1 MKTTTPQITVKPD
14 TQKAKKDGQAPIY
27 IYCSWRGRA
36 RMATGIYCLPSEF
49 NSKTLSIKSQPEK
62 SKKLR
67 DLLASIEENITTL
80 TEPYTA
86 KDCLTLTPKQKGL
99 SYINLLS
106 EMAKRRG
113 LAESNVKKYIVSYH
127 AYQNT
132 TTTPF
137 EELEVSDWK
146 GIAKTWKNQG
156 TSLTTIWGRL
166 TCFRAV
172 LNYSMEVG
180 KIKDNPLNHWKFKK
194 DGYKAQTNP
203 RALTKD
209 EVDMLWDWW
218 IETSDIAG
226 MFWFTS
232 YFFNGLA
239 LCDIIKMDW
248 DNVKYKFNG
257 DMMILSGGVINRSKT
272 NEPVPIVCPV
282 ENNKRVRTLI
292 PILHLYNN
300 DLKKRSISYWSNM
313 INKNLK
319 KSPID
324 GLTFYSARHTYCTN
338 LVNSNIPLTDIATL
352 LGRNVEGLSV
362 YIRQLQTESHL
373 AKILDK
379 AMTN

>member
-14 TQKAKKDGQAPIY
+14 TQKVKKDGQAPIY

-36 RMATGIYCLPSEF
+36 KMATGIYCMPSDF
-49 NSKTLSIKSQPEK
+49 NNKTLSIKSQAEK

-67 DLLASIEENITTL
+67 DLVASVEENITTL

-86 KDCLTLTPKQKGL
+86 KDCLTLTPKHKGL
-99 SYINLLS
+99 SYLNLLS
-106 EMAKRRG
+106 EMTKRRG
-113 LAESNVKKYIVSYH
+113 LAENNIKKYMVSYH

-137 EELEVSDWK
+137 EDNEVSDWK

-156 TSLTTIWGRL
+156 ASLTTIWGRL
-166 TCFRAV
+166 TCFRSI
-172 LNYSMEVG
+172 LNYAMETG
-180 KIKDNPLNHWKFKK
+180 RIKDNPLNHWKFKK

-203 RALTKD
+203 RALTKE
-209 EVDMLWDWW
+209 EVDDLWNWW
-218 IETSDIAG
+218 IITEDIAG
-226 MFWFTS
+226 VFWFAS
-232 YFFNGLA
+232 YYFNGLA
-239 LCDIIKMDW
+239 LCDILKMDW
-248 DNVKYKFNG
+248 NNVKFKFVGN
-257 DMMILSGGVINRSKT
+257 MQVLSGGVINRSKT

-282 ENNKRVRTLI
+282 ENNERASRIFGVMQ
-292 PILHLYNN
+292 LYSN
-300 DLKKRSISYWSNM
+300 DLKKKTISYWSNY
-313 INKNLK
+313 INRHLK

-362 YIRQLQTESHL
+362 YIRQLQTEEHL

-379 AMTN
+379 AMTK

>member
-14 TQKAKKDGQAPIY
+14 TQKVKKDGQAPIY

-113 LAESNVKKYIVSYH
+113 IEKNNIKKYIVSYH

-137 EELEVSDWK
+137 EDNEVSDWK

-156 TSLTTIWGRL
+156 ASLTTIWGRL
-166 TCFRAV
+166 TCFRSI
-172 LNYSMEVG
+172 LNYALETG
-180 KIKDNPLNHWKFKK
+180 RIKDNPLNNWKFKK
-194 DGYKAQTNP
+194 EGYKAQTNP
-203 RALTKD
+203 RALTKE
-209 EVDMLWDWW
+209 EVDDLWNWW
-218 IETSDIAG
+218 IATEDFAG
-226 MFWFTS
+226 LFWFCS
-232 YFFNGLA
+232 YYFNGLA
-239 LCDIIKMDW
+239 LCDILKMDW
-248 DNVKYKFNG
+248 NNVKFKNVG
-257 DMMILSGGVINRSKT
+257 EMMILSGGVINRSKT

-282 ENNKRVRTLI
+282 ENNERASRVFGVMQ
-292 PILHLYNN
+292 LYSN
-300 DLKKRSISYWSNM
+300 DLKKRSISNWCNL
-313 INKNLK
+313 INKHLK
-319 KSPID
+319 KSPIPD
-324 GLTFYSARHTYCTN
+324 LTFYSARHTYCTN

-362 YIRQLQTESHL
+362 YIRQLQTEEHL

-379 AMTN
+379 AMTK

>member
-14 TQKAKKDGQAPIY
+14 IQKVKKDGQAPIY

-36 RMATGIYCLPSEF
+36 KMATGIYCLPSDF
-49 NSKTLSIKSQPEK
+49 NSRTLSIKSQPEK

-67 DLLASIEENITTL
+67 DIVASIEENITTL

-113 LAESNVKKYIVSYH
+113 LSENNIKKYVVSYH

-132 TTTPF
+132 TSIPL
-137 EELEVSDWK
+137 ENNEVSDWK

-166 TCFRAV
+166 SCFRSI
-172 LNYSMEVG
+172 LNYALETG
-180 KIKDNPLNHWKFKK
+180 RIKDNPLNNWKFKK

-203 RALTKD
+203 RALTKE
-209 EVDMLWDWW
+209 EVEDLWKWW
-218 IETSDIAG
+218 IATEDIAG
-226 MFWFTS
+226 LFWFAS

-239 LCDIIKMDW
+239 LCDILKMDW
-248 DNVKYKFNG
+248 NNVKFKIVNG
-257 DMMILSGGVINRSKT
+257 MTVLSGGVINRSKT
-272 NEPVPIVCPV
+272 NEPVPIICPI
-282 ENNKRVRTLI
+282 ENNERASKVFGVMQLYSNDFKNRNISTL
-292 PILHLYNN
+292 
-300 DLKKRSISYWSNM
+300 SNL
-313 INKNLK
+313 INRHLK
-319 KSPID
+319 KSPIKD
-324 GLTFYSARHTYCTN
+324 LTFYSARHTYCTN

-362 YIRQLQTESHL
+362 YIRQLQTEEHL

-379 AMTN
+379 AMTK